1 MPATRRGY
9 LHDGLV
15 GLDFNY
21 IVVGFD
27 RITLLEENFD
37 DCCFGDGFAELW
49 HENGDESHRFTF
61 PADAASQ
68 KLWRLRSDD
77 APSTNQDDRAPEYP
91 LH

>member
-1 MPATRRGY
+1 MAAAGGGY
-9 LHDGLV
+9 VHDSLV

-27 RITLLEENFD
+27 GITLLEENLD
-37 DCCFGDGFAELW
+37 DRCFGDRFAELW

-68 KLWRLRSDD
+68 KLWRLRLDD
-77 APSTNQDDRAPEYP
+77 APTTNQGDRALEYP
-91 LH
+91 SH